1 MRNRSNI
8 YLLGMMGVGKSTVGR
23 LLAKRLGRSFLDLD
37 TLIEEKSGRT
47 IVQLFAELGEGGF
60 RQLEKR
66 VLRKVASQ
74 KKMVVALGGGSL
86 LYAENRRLLHTTG
99 INIYLE
105 ASQATLVERNRG
117 QVKRPLL
124 LKGQAEPGLRQ
135 RLRRLLSERRPLYES
150 LCDITVN
157 ADRSSPGEMVCDI
170 VERLEQTTHRL
181 ESLIRDRALK
191 LL

>member
-8 YLLGMMGVGKSTVGR
+8 YLLGMMGVGKSTVGS
-23 LLAKRLGRSFLDLD
+23 LLAERLARPFIDLD
-37 TLIEEKSGRT
+37 MLIGENSGRT
-47 IVQLFAELGEGGF
+47 IAQLFAELGEEGF
-60 RQLEKR
+60 RQLESQA
-66 VLRKVASQ
+66 LQTVAVQESL
-74 KKMVVALGGGSL
+74 VVALGGGSV
-86 LYAENRRLLHTTG
+86 LYAENRRLLHGTG

-105 ASQATLVERNRG
+105 ASLPTLVERNRG

-157 ADRSSPGEMVCDI
+157 ADLSSPGEVVCDI
-170 VERLEQTTHRL
+170 VERLEQPTHRL
-181 ESLIRDRALK
+181 ESLITDRALK
-191 LL
+191 PL